1 MTESP
6 DSASRRE
13 CQDDSVPDLAP
24 VPTNTLDQ
32 RAHEIGMIS
41 IGFNADQKYIGPSS
55 GYFLARLLL
64 ANSRRTGDLAPSMSS
79 RLLTTTQSSID
90 ELVSAAQGP
99 LLLPSKH
106 VAVQLA
112 QVYFETIQP
121 QYPFLHEGSFRAAL
135 DRIYRNGAPVDFG
148 GNDDGCIYFQS
159 YMVLAISATVLKW
172 RTKRHIPG
180 ESYCLSALRYLDCIR
195 LGTSIEGLQCMLLL
209 LLFTMYSPHMQ
220 LNVWNLNYQCLAAV
234 IDLGLQRHVA
244 ISAGISQLEQDM
256 RTRIFWTV
264 FTIDRTI
271 ATMMGRPI
279 GLRDEACE
287 LRLPQVPTDVELT
300 THPDH
305 ANGRSHSMTVSIHLF
320 KLAKLNSE
328 IKYVANSVVRD
339 VPTYAYP
346 AMRDVSAWQSSMM
359 QQLDDWLASI
369 PQIQLPNDYIT
380 LICQLRCFSV
390 KMLLLRPSPAI
401 PSPTGAVLTACHASA
416 RQSLRL
422 YEQLYKSDLIAYD
435 WMTLHGVVY
444 STITAL
450 YCTRAVREIAQRV
463 SPEDLMED
471 MSVSLSILSA
481 TGEHWSG
488 AKRARDILEDLGK
501 LTIRLLRRSR
511 EAPAQRQ
518 AMGQAEPN
526 VQSLTVDIGD
536 DTQVNQ
542 LMGGAENDCPMS
554 GLAQHTD
561 LFSDMQLDLGS
572 FPELQQNQELFGD
585 TVNIDDMMRNL
596 FDDFI
601 PPGQNFY

>member
-339 VPTYAYP
+339 VPT
-346 AMRDVSAWQSSMM
+346 
-359 QQLDDWLASI
+359 
-369 PQIQLPNDYIT
+369 
-380 LICQLRCFSV
+380 
-390 KMLLLRPSPAI
+390 
-401 PSPTGAVLTACHASA
+401 
-416 RQSLRL
+416 
-422 YEQLYKSDLIAYD
+422 
-435 WMTLHGVVY
+435 
-444 STITAL
+444 
-450 YCTRAVREIAQRV
+450 AVREIAQRV

>member
-1 MTESP
+1 M
-6 DSASRRE
+6 A
-13 CQDDSVPDLAP
+13 
-24 VPTNTLDQ
+24 
-32 RAHEIGMIS
+32 
-41 IGFNADQKYIGPSS
+41 
-55 GYFLARLLL
+55 
-64 ANSRRTGDLAPSMSS
+64 
-79 RLLTTTQSSID
+79 
-90 ELVSAAQGP
+90 
-99 LLLPSKH
+99 
-106 VAVQLA
+106 
-112 QVYFETIQP
+112 
-121 QYPFLHEGSFRAAL
+121 
-135 DRIYRNGAPVDFG
+135 
-148 GNDDGCIYFQS
+148 
-159 YMVLAISATVLKW
+159 
-172 RTKRHIPG
+172 
-180 ESYCLSALRYLDCIR
+180 
-195 LGTSIEGLQCMLLL
+195 
-209 LLFTMYSPHMQ
+209 
-220 LNVWNLNYQCLAAV
+220 
-234 IDLGLQRHVA
+234 
-244 ISAGISQLEQDM
+244 
-256 RTRIFWTV
+256 
-264 FTIDRTI
+264 
-271 ATMMGRPI
+271 
-279 GLRDEACE
+279 
-287 LRLPQVPTDVELT
+287 
-300 THPDH
+300 
-305 ANGRSHSMTVSIHLF
+305 VSIHLF

-422 YEQLYKSDLIAYD
+422 YEQLYKSDLIVYD
-435 WMTLHGVVY
+435 WITLHGMVY

-488 AKRARDILEDLGK
+488 AKRARDILEDVGK
-501 LTIRLLRRSR
+501 STIRLLRRSR

-572 FPELQQNQELFGD
+572 FPELQQHQELFGD

-601 PPGQNFY
+601 PSGQNFC